1 MYFRPRLDY
10 QLTSSLLGIYNVLY
24 YRSELDYQLTS
35 SLLGIYNV
43 LYYRSDYRFTISLV
57 YPTFVDVSQISN
69 ITGSPSTAIS
79 CLYLNKHD
87 NIIVKYT
94 VTLLSNKNCRKK

>member
-1 MYFRPRLDY
+1 MQTKYIMYFRPGLDY

-35 SLLGIYNV
+35 SL
-43 LYYRSDYRFTISLV
+43 V
-57 YPTFVDVSQISN
+57 YPTLVDVSQISN

-79 CLYLNKHD
+79 CLYLNKQIQKQYYHIFYPTKIAAKKVGK
-87 NIIVKYT
+87 N
-94 VTLLSNKNCRKK
+94 VTE